1 MTAVFL
7 DCTADLLKLWQQV
20 LLPDDP
26 AIAVNM
32 DTARSVDVLGA
43 IAGHDT
49 LINDHTQF
57 NAELLERCETAG
69 LRHIVFLGTGA
80 ASYID
85 LAAAEKHAVK
95 VSTIKGYGDTAV
107 AEQAMALLFAAARGV
122 ARMDRG
128 IRVGRWQT
136 LEGLQLRGKR
146 LGIIGLG
153 GIGRELARIA
163 AAVGLEVVAWN
174 RSPLKDAPVPLLPL
188 DEVLASADILSLHLL
203 LNEETKGFLDRD
215 RLAKTKTG
223 VILVNT
229 ARAAVVDEQAL
240 LALLR
245 VGHVRH
251 AAFDVYWTEPLPAD
265 HPLTQLDNVTLAA
278 HSGFLTP
285 EATMTMLR
293 RAIDIVKADGG

>member
-1 MTAVFL
+1 MSAVFL
-7 DCTADLLKLWQQV
+7 DCTDDLLKLWRQV
-20 LLPDDP
+20 LRPGDP
-26 AIAVNM
+26 EIAINM
-32 DTARSVDVLGA
+32 DKARSVDVPRV

-57 NAELLERCETAG
+57 DAVLLERCRGAG
-69 LRHIVFLGTGA
+69 LKHIVFLGTGA

-85 LAAAEKHAVK
+85 LAAAERHEIK

-107 AEQAMALLFAAARGV
+107 AEQAMALIFAAARGL

-163 AAVGLEVVAWN
+163 AGAGLEVVAWN

-188 DEVLASADILSLHLL
+188 EEVLASADILSLHLL
-203 LNEETKGFLDRD
+203 LSEETRGFLDRD
-215 RLAKTKTG
+215 KLAKTKPG

-229 ARAAVVDEQAL
+229 ARAAVVDEEAL

-251 AAFDVYWTEPLPAD
+251 AAFDVYWSEPLPAE

-285 EATMTMLR
+285 EASMTMLR
-293 RAIDIVKADGG
+293 RAIDIVIAAST